1 MRIVIQ
7 GMELTVTLKSDRELS
22 TNEILMAHQ
31 LSTGNFE
38 SLFIEDS
45 PTNGENTN
53 ASSSAIEKSLDM
65 PVKKNEWIEKGTRVE
80 VEILCPF
87 CGYSGKSTTM
97 WGNSFCKCPKCQE
110 KLFNRFATDIPG
122 EKNNY
127 GCVYVAEEPMV
138 FKNKTNE
145 YIEMFSDYEKG
156 EME

>member
-1 MRIVIQ
+1 MVIQ

-22 TNEILMAHQ
+22 TKEIVMAHQ

-38 SLFIEDS
+38 ALFIEDE
-45 PTNGENTN
+45 PTEVKKNNG
-53 ASSSAIEKSLDM
+53 SSSNIDKSFDISA
-65 PVKKNEWIEKGTRVE
+65 KENEWIEKGTRVE

-87 CGYSGKSTTM
+87 CGYNGKSNTL

-122 EKNNY
+122 EKNSY

-138 FKNKTNE
+138 FKSSKNE
-145 YIEMFSDYEKG
+145 YEEMFSNSEESDSDD
-156 EME
+156 